1 MVTELLLALVSS
13 ISFAK
18 SASPLEDVKTYV
30 DLSREIVAEASEGG
44 GLVLSDGTESEAVS

>member
-18 SASPLEDVKTYV
+18 SASSLEDVKTYV
-30 DLSREIVAEASEGG
+30 DLSGEIVAEASESGG
-44 GLVLSDGTESEAVS
+44 ILLCDGAESEAVS